1 MKTFARSSWSSL
13 ALLALLT
20 GPLASASAQTGA
32 PAPSPAPAAPA
43 KEEPPLP
50 PDTVLANVNGQKIT
64 QLDVNLATED
74 LSTNIAQQLKGKARE
89 AYVLDYLIDAALVS
103 QKAKADK
110 LDQTPDFPAKVE
122 YAKDKVL
129 MESVLGV
136 VTKDATSSAN
146 LHAIYDQAAKAQK
159 PEEEIHARHILV
171 ATEAD
176 AQAALKRLKSGEDFA
191 KVAKE
196 MSKDPGAEGGDL
208 GWFSRE
214 RMVPEFADAAFKLK
228 DGEIS
233 QPVKSQF
240 GWHIIQVEG
249 HRQKAFPPFDQ
260 VKDQIERYAIQKAQT
275 ELILNLRKTAK
286 IERTAAAPAQSPAAD
301 QPAPK

>member
-286 IERTAAAPAQSPAAD
+286 IERTAAAPAQSPASD